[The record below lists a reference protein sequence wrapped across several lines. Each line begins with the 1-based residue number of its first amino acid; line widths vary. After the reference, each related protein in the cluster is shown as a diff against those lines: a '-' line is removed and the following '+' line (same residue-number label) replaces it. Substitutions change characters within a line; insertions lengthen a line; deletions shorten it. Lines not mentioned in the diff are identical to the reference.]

1 VSGGAKVLVVG
12 LDGASW
18 RIIDPLLAEGRLPH
32 LQSVLDRGGRAV
44 LDTVVPPLTPPAWAT
59 FMTGMNPGKHGVLTF
74 RSLDFSRY
82 SSYVEQYAT
91 SASFAQL
98 SIYRTLSDAGLRVA
112 SVGVP
117 MTYPPTEI
125 NGVMITGTPKV
136 VIEPGTTYPPSLAQ
150 ELGQFR
156 ELPPRLGQKD
166 EFIAYTSRYMTAYR
180 HAATTLLE
188 RERWDLFCVV
198 YSNTDWV
205 VHQFWEFY
213 DPEFPTYS
221 AAEAR
226 RYGDVIPREYEL
238 ADVAL
243 GELLERVDDDTVVIV
258 MSDHGAGPTG
268 YRSVALNLW
277 LRQQGLLAAADED
290 GPGRS
295 SGSSSRARLLE
306 KTRLLTPTPLM
317 HFARSHLPNRIKAAI
332 SAGRLN
338 IGNVR
343 FAETQA
349 YRVPLMTMYDAVVLN
364 IRGRQPEGVVDPA
377 DADALRARLR
387 AELPDLTDPETGAR
401 LVERVWSRE
410 ELFEGPY
417 LDDMP
422 DVIVEYAESY
432 TGGAE
437 LSGPLVRDVDPF
449 FLRRDSG
456 YHRSDGIL
464 AAAGPG
470 VSGVDFPGEAHIA
483 DIAPTILALLGQ
495 PISTDIDGRPIH
507 AIAAGDWTVDEQAP
521 SKLERRIEAIEQDE
535 IRQSLESLGYL

>member
-1 VSGGAKVLVVG
+1 VLVVG

-18 RIIDPLLAEGRLPH
+18 RIIDPLLAEGRLPR
-32 LQSVLDRGGRAV
+32 LQSLLDRGGRAV

-74 RSLDFSRY
+74 RSLDYSRY
-82 SSYVEQYAT
+82 SSYVEHYAT
-91 SASFAQL
+91 SASFSHL
-98 SIYRTLSDAGLRVA
+98 SIYRALSEAGLRVA

-117 MTYPPTEI
+117 MTYPPSEI
-125 NGVMITGTPKV
+125 NGVMISGTPKV
-136 VIEPGTTYPPSLAQ
+136 AIEPGSTYPQSLAQ

-166 EFIAYTSRYMTAYR
+166 DFLAYMSRYLQAFSR
-180 HAATTLLE
+180 AANTLLE
-188 RERWDLFCVV
+188 REHWDLFCVV

-213 DPEFPTYS
+213 DPTFPTYS
-221 AAEAR
+221 PAEAE
-226 RYGDVIPREYEL
+226 RYGNAIAREYEL
-238 ADVAL
+238 ADAAL
-243 GELLERVDDDTVVIV
+243 GELLDRVGDDTLVMV

-268 YRSVALNLW
+268 HLSVALNLW
-277 LRQQGLLAAADED
+277 LKQNGLLTSDDD
-290 GPGRS
+290 GSERG
-295 SGSSSRARLLE
+295 SRASLLE
-306 KTRLLTPTPLM
+306 KARLLTPTPLLSL
-317 HFARSHLPNRIKAAI
+317 ARSYLPDRVKAAI

-338 IGNVR
+338 IGNIR

-349 YRVPLMTMYDAVVLN
+349 YRVPLMPMFDSVVLN
-364 IRGRQPEGVVDPA
+364 IRGRQPDGVVDPA
-377 DADALRARLR
+377 DAPALRARLEE
-387 AELPDLTDPETGAR
+387 ELPMMRDPETGRYPIA
-401 LVERVWSRE
+401 EVWTRE

-422 DVIVEYAESY
+422 DVIVEYAEGY

-437 LSGPLVRDVDPF
+437 LTEPLVRQVDPF

-456 YHRSDGIL
+456 FHRRDGIL

-470 VSGVDFPGEAHIA
+470 VSRAGFPARADIA
-483 DIAPTILALLGQ
+483 DVAPTILAVLGQ
-495 PISTDIDGRPIH
+495 AISADIDGRPIP
-507 AIAAGDWTVDEQAP
+507 AIASGDWVLDESAA
-521 SKLERRIEAIEQDE
+521 SRLERRVESIEQDE